1 MFKIIFLSLS
11 LFLIGTAAQSQNCDF
26 TIRGTVNDYHDGKP
40 LQFAQIYVESM
51 QRTFSTDENG
61 KFKIEG
67 LCTGD
72 YTLKVSHIECDPK
85 MVKIVVKGDQEISIF
100 LEHHIEELD
109 KVSVIADVHDN
120 HKTTQS
126 TQFITSRTLQ
136 EYSGATLGDA
146 LEQVSGVST
155 LKTGNSVVKPIIHG
169 LYGSRVAIVNNGLRQ
184 QDQEWGVEHAPNIDP
199 NAADNI
205 EVVKGASAL
214 RYGGD
219 AVGGTIVINPAR
231 ILAQDTLLGN
241 INLQGQTN
249 GRGGSTS
256 ATVSNFRNSGWF
268 QNATVTY
275 RKLGDFE
282 APDYVLS
289 NTGSETKAVNL
300 RAGFKKFE
308 YGVDL
313 TYSYYQAE
321 IGILRASHIGN
332 VSDLVRGINSGEPA
346 IVEDFTYNINSPKQ
360 DVDHHGIQL
369 NAFKRFSQLGKLSFN
384 YGFQYNNRLEFDIRR
399 GANAGRASLDIDLT
413 THTTA
418 FHLLIDKLDD
428 FTIEAGVDA
437 SFQNNAP
444 NPDTNTRRLIPD
456 YNSIK
461 AGGFISAVHS
471 PSDRWIFDAGLRY
484 DIYDI
489 DADKFYL
496 NSRWENLGYDEQF
509 SQFEV
514 GVQGNQ
520 ILTNPQ
526 FQYDLYAITAG
537 AKHIISDHYDFSI
550 NLSTAN
556 RAPNPSE
563 LFSDGLHHA
572 LATIELGRLD
582 LEKEQSYKIN
592 SVFHMNSGNLDI
604 EVSPHINFINDFI
617 QLEPSGLELTTRG
630 AFPVSQYRQIDA
642 RIYGLDVS
650 TFYTFYKSSGNDEKL
665 NSQFNE
671 KTDEVPFKFIEIN
684 ADFAYI
690 HGTNLDDDV
699 PLIDMPPAQM
709 NLQGIW
715 YDAFA
720 KALQLKIG
728 FQHVWEQ
735 NRFPNLDYEVSVIN
749 DQGMEERERVRISQ
763 PPAAYSLMNFGV
775 GYDLTSSWLG
785 DRTKTKINLTV
796 NNLLN
801 TEYRNYL
808 NRQRFYADDVG
819 RDIQLQVVYRF

>member
-11 LFLIGTAAQSQNCDF
+11 LSITGMAVQSQTCDF
-26 TIRGTVNDYHDGKP
+26 TLRGTVSDYHDGKP
-40 LQFAQIYVESM
+40 LQFAQVYIESI
-51 QRTFSTDENG
+51 RSTVSTDENG
-61 KFKIEG
+61 KFRITG
-67 LCTGD
+67 LCAGD
-72 YTLKVSHIECDPK
+72 YLLKVSHIDCDPK
-85 MVKIVVKGDQEISIF
+85 LVKVTVKGDQETSIF
-100 LEHHIEELD
+100 LEHHVEELD
-109 KVSVIADVHDN
+109 RVSVIADVHDN

-184 QDQEWGVEHAPNIDP
+184 QDQEWGVEHAPNIDL

-231 ILAQDTLLGN
+231 VLAKDTLMGN
-241 INLQGQTN
+241 VILQGQSN

-275 RKLGDFE
+275 KRLGDFE
-282 APDYVLS
+282 APGYVLS

-332 VSDLVRGINSGEPA
+332 LSDLVRSINSGTPA
-346 IVEDFTYNINSPKQ
+346 RVEDFTYDINSPKQ

-369 NAFKRFSQLGKLSFN
+369 NAYKRFSELGKLSFN
-384 YGFQYNNRLEFDIRR
+384 YGFQFNNRLEFDIRR
-399 GANAGRASLDIDLT
+399 GANAGRASLDIDLA

-428 FTIEAGVDA
+428 YTIEIGGDV
-437 SFQNNAP
+437 SLQNNAP

-461 AGGFISAVHS
+461 AGGFVSAVHS

-496 NSRWENLGYDEQF
+496 NSRWLGLGYDEQF
-509 SQFEV
+509 PQFEV

-526 FQYDLYAITAG
+526 FQYDLFAFTAG
-537 AKHIISDHYDFSI
+537 AKHIISNHYDFSL

-582 LEKEQSYKIN
+582 LEKEQSFKVN
-592 SVFHMNSGNLDI
+592 SVFHMNKSGLDL
-604 EVSPHINFINDFI
+604 ELSPHINLINNFL

-642 RIYGLDVS
+642 AIYGLDVS
-650 TFYTFYKSSGNDEKL
+650 AFYTFYKTSGNDESV
-665 NSQFNE
+665 NGTINE
-671 KTDEVPFKFIEIN
+671 TEKVPSRFIDIK

-699 PLIDMPPAQM
+699 PLIDMPPTQL
-709 NLQGIW
+709 NVQGIW
-715 YDAFA
+715 HDAFA
-720 KALQLKIG
+720 KAVRLKIG

-735 NRFPNLDYEVSVIN
+735 NRFPNLDYEATLIN
-749 DQGMEERERVRISQ
+749 DQGLQETERVRISQ
-763 PPAAYSLMNFGV
+763 PPAAFSLVNV
-775 GYDLTSSWLG
+775 GLG
-785 DRTKTKINLTV
+785 YAFAKAEVNLSV
-796 NNLLN
+796 NNLFN

-819 RDIQLQVVYRF
+819 RDVQLQLIYRF